1 MGLLASTLSLA
12 GFCELSGIGLRAG
25 PAALAIVQVVL
36 SVQSVKRET

>member
-25 PAALAIVQVVL
+25 PAALAIVL
-36 SVQSVKRET
+36 IEPRVQIDT